1 MKKFLDIAEAR
12 GDTAVF
18 TFGRFNPPT
27 IGHQK
32 LLDKVA
38 SVAKSNPGA
47 PYYIFAS
54 HSENPKK
61 DPLPYVKKVAYMKK
75 MFSKHSRNITTTR
88 DRTVFEL
95 AVTLHNKGHR
105 AIVMVVGSDRV
116 TEFDTLLNKYNGVE
130 GRHGYYGFDNIEVV
144 SAGERDPDAEGVTGM
159 SASKMRAAASANDYD
174 TFKLGLPKN
183 FNNGMSL
190 FKDVRKF
197 MGIRESFIEHQVNM
211 TEEDVIRD
219 MYIENK
225 IFCTGD
231 IVEDEYSGVSGAVVR
246 RGTNYL
252 VFAESDG
259 TTHKRWLYEVR
270 RVKQDKDVEDMKG
283 TQPAKYFAKDADGDK
298 MSTATKKARARH
310 FAKGDSREPAPGD
323 ADADTKP
330 SKYTKKYKKMFGE
343 EEIKYPKVKENKD
356 GEKYLS
362 ADYKN
367 FKSEKPS
374 DSVTKEEMQK
384 LKKFGE
390 RRTKEVEESVKK
402 HDADPSYAM
411 KEYMDS
417 KNLEYSQ
424 EEIDKI
430 NVAGSTISRHYKNL
444 HQRARPWQMSKEM
457 NMDINVMRRPSDSMN
472 TPAYP
477 SGHSLQSRL
486 VAEYYAEKYPDH
498 KEELIKAADECGVGR
513 VMAGWHY
520 PSDHKHGVK
529 LAKEALPILDI
540 SSDMKESNL
549 KKVYQRAYNNIVKDY
564 TDMVKKGKGK
574 HSNSFYLS
582 RAAMNYGFD
591 SIKPIKDYI
600 NSLVKSNELPK
611 ELSAENEKIE
621 EDNKRIPRKKGQ
633 PANSDKHSDLYTDEN
648 PKGTIHGLK
657 FATVQ
662 DAKDS
667 VKKIE
672 NSGKKHA
679 HKIQA
684 AIAMEQRA
692 REMGKKAEADV
703 YRAYIEKMKKI
714 TKQRNEELDMVK
726 TFQQFQLDEKIEGL
740 VNKSKQTGVPYSILK
755 KSYDRGMAAWK
766 GGHRPGASQQQWAFA
781 RVNSM
786 LTGGK
791 ADPDLQKQIRAGG
804 YKKKKKSKSEDF
816 EEDAPCWDTHKQVG
830 MKKKNGKMVPNC
842 VPKEEKILSF
852 KEHVS
857 NSLYDHAI
865 MESEYQGRKVKLND
879 PFRLPSGSKKKFGVY
894 VKNDKGNVVK
904 VTFGDPNMGINRDDP
919 EARKSFRARHQC
931 DTNPGP
937 KWKARYWS
945 CYQWRA
951 GSKVDN

>member
-384 LKKFGE
+384 LKRFGE

-417 KNLEYSQ
+417 KNLKYSQ
-424 EEIDKI
+424 KEIDKI

-540 SSDMKESNL
+540 SSDMKESSL

-816 EEDAPCWDTHKQVG
+816 EEDAPCWETHKQVG

-857 NSLYDHAI
+857 NALYDHAI

>member
-1 MKKFLDIAEAR
+1 
-12 GDTAVF
+12 
-18 TFGRFNPPT
+18 
-27 IGHQK
+27 
-32 LLDKVA
+32 
-38 SVAKSNPGA
+38 
-47 PYYIFAS
+47 
-54 HSENPKK
+54 
-61 DPLPYVKKVAYMKK
+61 
-75 MFSKHSRNITTTR
+75 
-88 DRTVFEL
+88 
-95 AVTLHNKGHR
+95 
-105 AIVMVVGSDRV
+105 
-116 TEFDTLLNKYNGVE
+116 
-130 GRHGYYGFDNIEVV
+130 
-144 SAGERDPDAEGVTGM
+144 
-159 SASKMRAAASANDYD
+159 
-174 TFKLGLPKN
+174 
-183 FNNGMSL
+183 
-190 FKDVRKF
+190 
-197 MGIRESFIEHQVNM
+197 
-211 TEEDVIRD
+211 
-219 MYIENK
+219 
-225 IFCTGD
+225 
-231 IVEDEYSGVSGAVVR
+231 
-246 RGTNYL
+246 
-252 VFAESDG
+252 
-259 TTHKRWLYEVR
+259 
-270 RVKQDKDVEDMKG
+270 
-283 TQPAKYFAKDADGDK
+283 
-298 MSTATKKARARH
+298 
-310 FAKGDSREPAPGD
+310 
-323 ADADTKP
+323 
-330 SKYTKKYKKMFGE
+330 
-343 EEIKYPKVKENKD
+343 
-356 GEKYLS
+356 
-362 ADYKN
+362 
-367 FKSEKPS
+367 
-374 DSVTKEEMQK
+374 MQK

-417 KNLEYSQ
+417 KNLKYSQ

-540 SSDMKESNL
+540 SSDVKESSL

-591 SIKPIKDYI
+591 SVKPIKDYI

-894 VKNDKGNVVK
+894 VKNDKGNIVK

>member
-417 KNLEYSQ
+417 KNLKYSQ

-540 SSDMKESNL
+540 SSDVKESSL

-591 SIKPIKDYI
+591 SVKPIKDYI

>member
-225 IFCTGD
+225 IFCIGD
-231 IVEDEYSGVSGAVVR
+231 IVEDDYSGVSGAVVR

-252 VFAESDG
+252 VFAEGDG

-323 ADADTKP
+323 AGADTKP

-367 FKSEKPS
+367 FKSKKPS

-430 NVAGSTISRHYKNL
+430 NTAGSTISRHYKNL

-457 NMDINVMRRPSDSMN
+457 NMDINIMRRPSDSMN

-540 SSDMKESNL
+540 SSDVKESSL
-549 KKVYQRAYNNIVKDY
+549 K
-564 TDMVKKGKGK
+564 
-574 HSNSFYLS
+574 
-582 RAAMNYGFD
+582 
-591 SIKPIKDYI
+591 
-600 NSLVKSNELPK
+600 
-611 ELSAENEKIE
+611 

-842 VPKEEKILSF
+842 VPKEENILSF